1 MPRYSNA
8 PTQPNH
14 RTNGEKHR
22 GTGSRKENVRSGY
35 HESLDEIEYLRAG
48 GKTIPDRPDL
58 ESMST
63 PGTFR
68 TYSHND
74 EQDGDNDFDSSY
86 GDDQKAYSDRGAE
99 DRFLRGKDEA
109 SDYSSVSDHG
119 TGRIGKIEKET
130 ADPLPSSKNDHE
142 KK

>member
-1 MPRYSNA
+1 MPRHSNA

-14 RTNGEKHR
+14 RINGEKHR

-35 HESLDEIEYLRAG
+35 HQTQDEIEYLRAG
-48 GKTIPDRPDL
+48 GKTNPDRPDL

-63 PGTFR
+63 PGAFR

-86 GDDQKAYSDRGAE
+86 GDDQKAYNDRGAE
-99 DRFLRGKDEA
+99 ERFLRGTDDDAEYTSSEPRDGGSDNNEKEEA
-109 SDYSSVSDHG
+109 SVLPG
-119 TGRIGKIEKET
+119 LGNGRR
-130 ADPLPSSKNDHE
+130 